1 MCVCVCVVVWL
12 CVHKDASRIYM
23 LLGYMLSHATY
34 SSPWSRTDTNV
45 GILRIRMLCKI
56 LRIEEKVG
64 GTHART
70 QHAACEVD
78 PESSQEDHD
87 HK

>member
-1 MCVCVCVVVWL
+1 MCVCVCV
-12 CVHKDASRIYM
+12 CVHKDASRICIYM

-64 GTHART
+64 GTPAGT
-70 QHAACEVD
+70 QHPACEVD
-78 PESSQEDHD
+78 PESSLEDHD
-87 HK
+87 HN